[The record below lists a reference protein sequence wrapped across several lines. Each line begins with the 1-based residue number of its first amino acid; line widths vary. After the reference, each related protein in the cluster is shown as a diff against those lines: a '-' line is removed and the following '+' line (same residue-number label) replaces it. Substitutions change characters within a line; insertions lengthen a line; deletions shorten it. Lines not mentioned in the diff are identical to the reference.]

1 MLVQAVKK
9 MFRRR
14 YGDALQIRTEQNKK
28 KVKIK
33 QGNCNLSIFLRVTF
47 VFSIQKRVASS
58 VSQRKTIIFVL
69 GYSSARVT
77 EVKSESRS
85 PRDCFTPKKVLNFNL
100 QLVK

>member
-33 QGNCNLSIFLRVTF
+33 QGNCNLSIIRVTF

-58 VSQRKTIIFVL
+58 VSPRKTIIFVL